1 MSPAP
6 PLASA
11 TTRATR
17 GRARTRASSP
27 ARELAPGAAADPFV
41 LRVTPPSPVAR
52 SVALPGDG
60 ADAAGHTRSADA
72 DADAGRTAAP
82 APKDLLA
89 PPTGAVL
96 APAPGDAEVPGRA
109 TFELPRPAPRR
120 PEGRSAGRSEVR
132 RPRRAL
138 THPPA
143 QTEPAARAVAAVD
156 ALTDDF
162 AFGSPGV
169 LSVAMRPTP
178 ARINALLA
186 RSDASQRPWGV
197 SLSPPVTG
205 RFVLEHPEEVGR
217 GHPTTVTA
225 QAVLGFGLG
234 ISSGVGL
241 PLLGLATLLL
251 PTPWLGTVPKTILAI
266 VAFLA
271 IGLTPRGAF
280 ARHHLV
286 SRRMALSPEALA
298 EVAVR
303 RDGLLQWVLAWLNL
317 DGLRALPSALHA
329 PEGTCP
335 LALHESRRT
344 ERAAA
349 SEWGGGLMCGLAPLG
364 LSLSGIWLNHDN
376 HARCLE
382 VARSDH
388 DTVRVQ
394 LSEVLSQQW
403 RASFVEGLLWGTQH
417 RGLGKQTVRV
427 SLCERPPFSTEA
439 EALLADEAGMLAG
452 THELARGVAD
462 AAVLQVEQARSAGA
476 GWRWPFWLPR
486 YKTLGV
492 GEVRQTFV
500 VTRRGADASLGRV
513 ALGVSGMDETLRG
526 GRVNWQLRVHWRA
539 SAQKADARGYAAPH
553 DGPPLCHIDLQV
565 YVPWCSATRRD
576 LLVKALDLPQL
587 TRLQQSVPPQQGWRR
602 DLQLHLCATVPPGAL
617 RATPVAPPVHGPTVG
632 TSLRATADAPLAQPL
647 TTLLQRATAAAAS
660 PTDGDDEACLN
671 AMAAHGPRLYA
682 ALREEGSALT
692 PPRVQASYGQTQAA
706 LQDAAWHL
714 AAKAADRAPSWRW
727 RRRAHAL
734 VQALQLEDR
743 ALARCPFTQA
753 MPPPQ
758 RAVVRNNLA
767 HVHRRLVAALQEPAP
782 AAHERTPLL
791 PQHAFA
797 GP

>member
-1 MSPAP
+1 MSSAP

-11 TTRATR
+11 STRATR
-17 GRARTRASSP
+17 VLAHALASSP
-27 ARELAPGAAADPFV
+27 ARELAPGAGAGSFV
-41 LRVTPPSPVAR
+41 LQVTPPSPAAR
-52 SVALPGDG
+52 PVALPGAE
-60 ADAAGHTRSADA
+60 ADAETTRSADA
-72 DADAGRTAAP
+72 AAGTATSP
-82 APKDLLA
+82 APTNLPA
-89 PPTGAVL
+89 PPSATPPAAVQSGAEG
-96 APAPGDAEVPGRA
+96 PARA
-109 TFELPRPAPRR
+109 TLELPRPAPRR
-120 PEGRSAGRSEVR
+120 LEGRPSGRTEVR
-132 RPRRAL
+132 RPRRTLA
-138 THPPA
+138 HPPE
-143 QTEPAARAVAAVD
+143 QPDLAARAVAAVD

-162 AFGSPGV
+162 AFGSPGL

-178 ARINALLA
+178 ARINGLLA

-205 RFVLEHPEEVGR
+205 RFVLEHPTQVGR

-225 QAVLGFGLG
+225 EAVVGFGMG

-251 PTPWLGTVPKTILAI
+251 PTPWLGTAPKTLLA
-266 VAFLA
+266 VVTFLA

-286 SRRMALSPEALA
+286 SRRVALSPEALA
-298 EVAVR
+298 EVAAR
-303 RDGLLQWVLAWLNL
+303 RDGLVQWVLTWLNL
-317 DGLRALPSALHA
+317 DGLRALPAALHA
-329 PEGTCP
+329 PEGSYP
-335 LALHESRRT
+335 FALHESRRT

-349 SEWGGGLMCGLAPLG
+349 SEWGGGLMCGLASLG
-364 LSLSGIWLNHDN
+364 LSLSGIWMHHDN

-382 VARSDH
+382 VSRPDH

-427 SLCERPPFSTEA
+427 SLCERTPFSTEA
-439 EALLADEAGMLAG
+439 EALLADEAGVLAG

-462 AAVLQVEQARSAGA
+462 AVVLQVEQVRSSGA

-500 VTRRGADASLGRV
+500 VTRRGAHASVGRV

-526 GRVNWQLRVHWRA
+526 GRVNWQLRVDWRA
-539 SAQKADARGYAAPH
+539 SPPRTDARGHAVFN
-553 DGPPLCHIDLQV
+553 DDPPLCRIDLQI
-565 YVPWCSATRRD
+565 YVPWCSPTRRA
-576 LLVKALDLPQL
+576 LLVNALDLPQL
-587 TRLQQSVPPQQGWRR
+587 TRLQHSVPPQQGWRY

-617 RATPVAPPVHGPTVG
+617 QATPAAAPIDGPHAQTLSPATRVAPPP
-632 TSLRATADAPLAQPL
+632 QPL
-647 TTLLQRATAAAAS
+647 TTLLRRATAAGES
-660 PTDGDDEACLN
+660 SSSGDDETWLN

-682 ALREEGSALT
+682 ALREEGAIAT
-692 PPRVQASYGQTQAA
+692 PPHVQASYGQTKTT

-714 AAKAADRAPSWRW
+714 AAKAADGAPGWRW

-734 VQALQLEDR
+734 VLALQAEDR

-758 RAVVRNNLA
+758 RAVVRNDLA
-767 HVHRRLVAALQEPAP
+767 HVHRRLVAALQRPT
-782 AAHERTPLL
+782 HDTNERTPLL
-791 PQHAFA
+791 PNHTFA
-797 GP
+797 GL